1 MRYVFGFLC
10 VCALGVMPLVG
21 CSETTG
27 AMLCEGVTCEDDGN
41 ECTGDGVC
49 DPADGECDYAPVVD
63 GTACG
68 DDAGSC
74 QDGTCEVACNEQGI
88 RDAIA
93 AGGGP
98 YRFDC
103 NGPQT
108 VVTEAEIVIDND
120 VILDGEGK
128 LTVDGD
134 ESHRV
139 FSMTDVTAELRG
151 FTVTR
156 GVVVDGCCAAGIES
170 GGSLTLVES
179 RVSGNLG
186 VGIMTGGGGTLTLTD
201 STVSDNDGVGIDIWG
216 GETTL
221 VNSTV
226 SGNSGGG
233 INACPPLTFGSS
245 PLTLINSTVSGNTAL
260 ADAGGGGICGGEP
273 LTLINS
279 TVSGNSADYG
289 GGIIFGIDATLI
301 NSTVSGNTAAT
312 DGGGIL
318 AIDRLRLIN
327 STVSGNTAVR
337 GDAIYDSA
345 IEANATVID
354 GTCGRPGPTISNGY
368 NIESPGDTCGFD
380 QTGDQPSVPDPML
393 GPLQDNGGPTE
404 THALLPGSPAINQ
417 IPVEDCLDAD
427 GAPLATDQRGEP
439 RPGQAAMVRRRRV
452 RAAVGRPLALE
463 RDCRGN
469 QRALPWLS
477 ARDLRLHT
485 HEGANAARFRLKP
498 RESECFRAAF
508 TDDCHATSARA
519 GEVKIY
525 V

>member
-27 AMLCEGVTCEDDGN
+27 DGGSGGDAGSGGTAGDGGSGGMAGNGGAAGTGGMAGSGGTGGMPECQSPEDCDDGN
-41 ECTGDGVC
+41 DCTANACTDGMCEYTAVTDDTACDESNECAVGQCASGACELT
-49 DPADGECDYAPVVD
+49 PVTN

-68 DDAGSC
+68 DDAGTC
-74 QDGTCEVACNEQGI
+74 QDGACEVACNEQGI

-120 VILDGEGK
+120 VVLDGEGK

-186 VGIMTGGGGTLTLTD
+186 VGIMTGGGETLTLTD

-233 INACPPLTFGSS
+233 INACPPLAFGSS

-260 ADAGGGGICGGEP
+260 ADSGGGGICGGEP

-279 TVSGNSADYG
+279 TVSDNSADYG

-345 IEANATVID
+345 VEATATVID
-354 GTCGRPGPTISNGY
+354 GTCGRQGPTISKGY
-368 NIESPGDTCGFD
+368 NIESPGNTCGFD
-380 QTGDQPSVPDPML
+380 PDGTDLVDVPDPML

-404 THALLPGSPAINQ
+404 THALLPGSPALDR
-417 IPVEDCLDAD
+417 IPAVDCEV
-427 GAPLATDQRGEP
+427 TEDQRGVA
-439 RPGQAAMVRRRRV
+439 RPQGPACD
-452 RAAVGRPLALE
+452 VGAFELE
-463 RDCRGN
+463 VV
-469 QRALPWLS
+469 P
-477 ARDLRLHT
+477 
-485 HEGANAARFRLKP
+485 
-498 RESECFRAAF
+498 
-508 TDDCHATSARA
+508 
-519 GEVKIY
+519 
-525 V
+525 